1 MTDGPLRVPR
11 KAAKT
16 PGLDTFNKIPVW
28 TKVIYTGET
37 ERKKS
42 LIVLKRI
49 SGAFSRASRIRSFFF
64 ILNLLF
70 FIESSSSETVGPGA
84 DSTLAVKADV
94 PPSGTMVY
102 PVTPEMDFGF
112 TRPRSFSFV
121 TNFPLDY
128 RTYFTTAFRK
138 QNWFKIGLIAAGTAV
153 LLAYDQPL
161 VDNAQRL
168 ARRWGIPSD
177 IRQKAIAHVGKF
189 PVYVPASTG
198 SLLYYIGDGT
208 THFLI
213 AGSFMAYGFIARDNR
228 ALQTASQLAEGMLTV
243 GTLVQVLKHATGH
256 ETPATATVS
265 AGRWRPF
272 PNQADYLR
280 HVSKYD
286 AYPSGHLATAMMCV
300 TVISRNYPEH
310 SYIRPLGYSLM
321 AVLAFQ
327 MMNNGVHWAS
337 DYPLAL
343 ALGYSFGKIIQSRG
357 HTVIDRK
364 TGRIVTGS
372 TEIPKSWNVAPAILG
387 RDGIGIALR
396 CGW

>member
-1 MTDGPLRVPR
+1 MIDCSRR
-11 KAAKT
+11 IY
-16 PGLDTFNKIPVW
+16 KIH
-28 TKVIYTGET
+28 ED

-42 LIVLKRI
+42 LALLKRVLRFASPFSKIRYLLPAVI
-49 SGAFSRASRIRSFFF
+49 S
-64 ILNLLF
+64 IL
-70 FIESSSSETVGPGA
+70 IISHARSETLRLRADGA
-84 DSTLAVKADV
+84 IAATPHVQN
-94 PPSGTMVY
+94 SGVMVY
-102 PVTPEMDFGF
+102 PVAPDLNYGF
-112 TRPRSFSFV
+112 TRPKKFSFV
-121 TNFPLDY
+121 TNFPRDY
-128 RTYFTTAFRK
+128 KAYFTTAFRK
-138 QNWFKIGLIAAGTAV
+138 QNWQKIGLVAAGTAL

-161 VDNAQRL
+161 VDNAQSL
-168 ARRWGIPSD
+168 AKRWKIPSD
-177 IRQKAIAHVGKF
+177 IKQKAIAHVGKF
-189 PVYVPASTG
+189 PIFVPASTG

-213 AGSFMAYGFIARDNR
+213 AGSFMTYGFIARDNR

-243 GTLVQVLKHATGH
+243 GTLVQALKHITGH

-272 PNQADYLR
+272 PNQADYLK

-310 SYIRPLGYSLM
+310 AYIRPLGYSLM
-321 AVLAFQ
+321 TVLAFQ

-357 HTVIDRK
+357 HTVIDAKAGAAVPLER
-364 TGRIVTGS
+364 GAL
-372 TEIPKSWNVAPAILG
+372 KSLNVVPTILG
-387 RDGIGIALR
+387 RDGLGIALR
-396 CGW
+396 GEW